1 MRSSNGP
8 LRVAALVVAAGSG
21 RRMGFDKVVAPLCER
36 PVVAWSLEALQNC
49 PDVTVGA
56 VVCAEQ
62 RIAEFRR
69 IAATFPKFRIIVAGG
84 SERCDSV
91 LNGLCAL
98 KDEAPD
104 FVAVHDGARPLLTP
118 AMAAAAIGAAIEC
131 GAAALAEP
139 VGDSLHRAVGNQ
151 TLAETVRRD
160 HLWAMQTP
168 QVADYTVLVD
178 ALEAAKASGRPL
190 TDEVSALIASG
201 VRPHAVA
208 HAGFNFK
215 VTWPRDL
222 ILAEAVLRTRQ
233 DSPASGS

>member
-1 MRSSNGP
+1 MTNDNGTP
-8 LRVAALVVAAGSG
+8 RVAALVVAAGLG
-21 RRMGFDKVVAPLCER
+21 RRMGFDKVVAPLCGK

-49 PDVTVGA
+49 PDVTVGV

-62 RIAEFRR
+62 RIAEFQT
-69 IAATFPKFRIIVAGG
+69 IAEAFPKFRIIVAGG
-84 SERCDSV
+84 GERCDSV
-91 LNGLCAL
+91 LNGLAAL

-104 FVAVHDGARPLLTP
+104 FVAVHDGARPLLAP
-118 AMAAAAIGAAIEC
+118 AMATAAIGAAIEC

-139 VGDSLHRAVGNQ
+139 VSDSLHRAVGNQ
-151 TLAETVRRD
+151 TLNETVRRD
-160 HLWAMQTP
+160 QLWAMQTP
-168 QVADYTVLVD
+168 QVAAYAVLVA
-178 ALEAAKASGRPL
+178 ALEAAKVSGHPV

-222 ILAEAVLRTRQ
+222 VLAEAVLRSRQ
-233 DSPASGS
+233 ESPASGS